1 MKWTGPEAGPVFFLP
16 GNGRAW
22 LRHGTGYAGVMEKF
36 QSCWREGDAVAVPF
50 DQGQGKLF
58 FQIFDSRAQAGLGDV
73 QGMGCG
79 RNGIVT

>member
-1 MKWTGPEAGPVFFLP
+1 MKWTGPEAGPVFFCLEMVV
-16 GNGRAW
+16 
-22 LRHGTGYAGVMEKF
+22 HGFGMGQDMAGVMEKF

-73 QGMGCG
+73 QGMGCS
-79 RNGIVT
+79 RNGIVP